1 MKKTLLLLSL
11 IFIYSCSPEFENESI
26 TITGDDYQSSYKIT
40 PPKWIQGTWISSDG
54 YKFEFKKSDVI
65 YNYLDGTISAQNQV
79 KYYEI
84 QNIDPEFIQT
94 KTDDSYNLEY
104 KDSPYAKKKLNFVKI
119 SDTQIEAT
127 SFRKGIYT
135 KK

>member
-1 MKKTLLLLSL
+1 
-11 IFIYSCSPEFENESI
+11 
-26 TITGDDYQSSYKIT
+26 
-40 PPKWIQGTWISSDG
+40 
-54 YKFEFKKSDVI
+54 
-65 YNYLDGTISAQNQV
+65 
-79 KYYEI
+79 
-84 QNIDPEFIQT
+84 
-94 KTDDSYNLEY
+94 LEY